1 MWASLVRKLS
11 PERRVAY
18 NPSALDPG
26 RDLGG
31 GLVRLPPYLLV
42 RHLVAGREVLDLGC
56 ADGVGAAL
64 LARAGAR
71 VLAWDPQG
79 AVPEQLQSV
88 GGRLPRLELPTGS
101 LDAVLCVGL
110 LDRLPASRH
119 EECVREI
126 ARLLRPD
133 GWAVVSVARP
143 GPVSYGRLAG
153 LVRPVGRA
161 ALLGQVPMAGAYLS
175 FLEPPLAA
183 EELAFCGDIVE
194 TMEPDEPSHYVAV
207 VAPGALP
214 DLHPYLLVTLPHA
227 RYATELGAGDRQAD
241 GEARRLREE
250 LARQTAR
257 VGERDAEILRLA
269 GRTARIERLEAEL
282 DAAQESAAELERL
295 RGAHQELRLSL
306 GREEA
311 AAAGLR
317 RELVDARAA
326 LDDLERQAQEA
337 EQAAIELALARDE
350 AEVRRARLHEGY
362 RELRGEFQR
371 LKGQFVEAQQELQSR
386 RQEAMSFAVS
396 LDRATTEVTRLR
408 EQTERMRA
416 ELDEARAE
424 ADELAGALSEREA
437 RITELVEERDG
448 FRRELSAGEVQRQGI
463 EEERDALREELDR
476 LSAEEQ
482 ERAARGEELVELR
495 GLLEA
500 REQELE
506 RSRAELTAALE
517 ERAALEQALEQS
529 RAELTAAALEERA
542 ELTAALEERSGL
554 EQALEQSRSEL
565 TAALEERS
573 GLEQALERSRSEL
586 TAALEER
593 GQLQQELDR
602 GGAGLAERDAALAEQ
617 EERLVG
623 LAKELEQVRLA
634 GEQKLLERE
643 MEIEVRVTEQAQAVR
658 RINEL
663 EAALRDATRR
673 ASAAKEATALL
684 EQERTTRTKQE
695 QELKT
700 LRTGQSEA
708 ERRLEEMRKQLEEE
722 IGRSFALQDEV
733 ARTRKEAASLRT
745 QLEQA
750 QAPEKSEPSEEWKHS
765 EITRPREEG
774 WNDIVTDAD
783 GEVKLKPDAQLVEAS
798 DEVDHDEETLTE
810 RKDDLADI
818 KKMVDALVKDE

>member
-554 EQALEQSRSEL
+554 EQALE
-565 TAALEERS
+565 
-573 GLEQALERSRSEL
+573 RSRAEL